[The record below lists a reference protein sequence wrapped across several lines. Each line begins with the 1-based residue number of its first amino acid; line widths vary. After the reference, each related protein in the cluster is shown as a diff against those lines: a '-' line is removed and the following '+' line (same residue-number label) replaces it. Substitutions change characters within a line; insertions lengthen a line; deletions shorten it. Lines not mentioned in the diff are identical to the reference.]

1 MVGIFGSGSYFIC
14 WWKRACSGEGAWG
27 MDGLHSCALVLQSHP
42 RCILTHAA
50 AKARSGSER
59 LPR

>member
-14 WWKRACSGEGAWG
+14 WWKRACSGEDACGEG
-27 MDGLHSCALVLQSHP
+27 LDLHSSMLQSHP
-42 RCILTHAA
+42 RYIVTYAA

-59 LPR
+59 LLR